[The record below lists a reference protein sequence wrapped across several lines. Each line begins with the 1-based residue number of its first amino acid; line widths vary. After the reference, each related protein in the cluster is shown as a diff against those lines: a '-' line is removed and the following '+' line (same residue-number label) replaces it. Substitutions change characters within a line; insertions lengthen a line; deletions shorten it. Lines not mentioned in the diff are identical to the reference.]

1 MSKKRQKFYT
11 VWKGR
16 KPGVYDNWE
25 ECRKQTDGFEG
36 ARFRSFATKELA
48 EQAYREDYH
57 NYINFTP
64 STDDSPAQT
73 LNDYERNA
81 IAVDASC
88 TGNPGMTEFQ
98 GIDLRTGETVL
109 KSKTYRKGTNNIGE
123 FLAIVKCLEMIRTGM
138 IKGNPII
145 YSDSQAAIAAVK
157 NKKLKSTLSED
168 EDTKEI
174 LQDLKKAE
182 QMLKEN
188 LYETEIRKWDTQKW
202 GETPADFGRKK

>member
-1 MSKKRQKFYT
+1 MSKKKQKFYT

-25 ECRKQTDGFEG
+25 DCKAQTDGFEG

-48 EQAYREDYH
+48 EKAFNTDYH
-57 NYINFTP
+57 EFLNFGNETA
-64 STDDSPAQT
+64 SE
-73 LNDYERNA
+73 NNIKDYETNA

-98 GIDLRTGETVL
+98 GIDLRTGKKIME
-109 KSKTYRKGTNNIGE
+109 SKNYTKGTNNIGE
-123 FLAIVKCLEMIRTGM
+123 FLAIVKCLEMIRIGK

-157 NKKLKSTLSED
+157 NKKMKTSLT
-168 EDTKEI
+168 EDTDTREI
-174 LQDLKKAE
+174 LQDLAKGTK
-182 QMLKEN
+182 MLNTYDYK
-188 LYETEIRKWDTQKW
+188 TEIRKWDTQKW
-202 GETPADFGRKK
+202 GEIPADFGRKK